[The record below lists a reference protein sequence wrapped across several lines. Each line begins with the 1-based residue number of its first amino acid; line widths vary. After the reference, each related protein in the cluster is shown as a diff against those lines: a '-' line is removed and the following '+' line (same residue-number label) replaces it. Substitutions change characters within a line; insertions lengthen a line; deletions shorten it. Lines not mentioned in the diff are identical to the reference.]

1 MLEVLKILADTTRLR
16 ILRILRQG
24 DFTVQDLMQVLKMGQ
39 SRISRH
45 LILMHEAGLLKVEK
59 QGTWRYYRL
68 APESRFFQEIWPAIE
83 THLDEIAMREQDT
96 DGLIAIMAERRKKS
110 QEFFDR
116 HARDWD
122 VMHTELLNLP
132 DYQADLL
139 ELLPEGGLFVE
150 IGIGSGILLPLLIE
164 KADRVIGLDQSPAM
178 ITLARETVRN
188 HHLTERVDIRL
199 AEMNHLPLADDSVR
213 AVIMNQVL
221 HHAEQPVDVL
231 KEVRRVLAVDG
242 LLLLADLTRH
252 EHDWVRERLA
262 DQWLGFKRQELQGW
276 LAEAGMLVCT
286 YREFGGSGTY
296 QGVLLLTAKLQ
307 HNIDNREIN

>member
-24 DFTVQDLMQVLKMGQ
+24 DFTVQDLMQALQMGQ

-45 LILMHEAGLLKVEK
+45 LILMSEAGLLKVEK

-68 APESRFFQEIWPAIE
+68 APESSFFQKIWPVIE
-83 THLDEIAMREQDT
+83 AHLDELAMREQDT
-96 DGLIAIMAERRKKS
+96 DGILAIMAERRKRS

-116 HARDWD
+116 HA
-122 VMHTELLNLP
+122 LLNLP

-150 IGIGSGILLPLLIE
+150 IGIGSGLLLSLLIE
-164 KADRVIGLDQSPAM
+164 KADRVVGLDQSPAM
-178 ITLARETVRN
+178 VTLARETVQN
-188 HHLTERVDIRL
+188 HHLSERVDVRL

-213 AVIMNQVL
+213 AVVMNQVL

-231 KEVRRVLAVDG
+231 REVRRVLAVDG

-262 DQWLGFKRQELQGW
+262 DQWLGFKRQELEDW
-276 LAEAGMLVCT
+276 LAEAGMQICT
-286 YREFGGSGTY
+286 YREFGGSGSS
-296 QGVLLLTAKLQ
+296 QGVLLLTAKLN
-307 HNIDNREIN
+307 HNN

>member
-24 DFTVQDLMQVLKMGQ
+24 DFTVQDLMQALQMGQ

-45 LILMHEAGLLKVEK
+45 LILMSEAGLLKVEK

-68 APESRFFQEIWPAIE
+68 APESSFFQKIWPVIE
-83 THLDEIAMREQDT
+83 AHLDELAMREQDT
-96 DGLIAIMAERRKKS
+96 DGILTIMAERRKRS

-122 VMHTELLNLP
+122 AMHNALLNLP

-150 IGIGSGILLPLLIE
+150 IGIGSGLLLSLLIE
-164 KADRVIGLDQSPAM
+164 KADRVVGLDQSPAM
-178 ITLARETVRN
+178 VTLARETVQN
-188 HHLTERVDIRL
+188 HHLSERVDVRL
-199 AEMNHLPLADDSVR
+199 AEMNHLPLADASVR

-231 KEVRRVLAVDG
+231 REVRRVLAVDG

-262 DQWLGFKRQELQGW
+262 DQWLGFKRQELEDW
-276 LAEAGMLVCT
+276 LAEAGMQICT
-286 YREFGGSGTY
+286 YRELGDSGSY
-296 QGVLLLTAKLQ
+296 HGVLLLTAKLK
-307 HNIDNREIN
+307 HNN